1 MAAKTRNAYCIRAR
15 SRDGTSS
22 PNWRSRER
30 LGFMQKISDY
40 FQGSEKPGYSF
51 IGLLASSG

>member
-1 MAAKTRNAYCIRAR
+1 
-15 SRDGTSS
+15 
-22 PNWRSRER
+22 
-30 LGFMQKISDY
+30 MQKISDY